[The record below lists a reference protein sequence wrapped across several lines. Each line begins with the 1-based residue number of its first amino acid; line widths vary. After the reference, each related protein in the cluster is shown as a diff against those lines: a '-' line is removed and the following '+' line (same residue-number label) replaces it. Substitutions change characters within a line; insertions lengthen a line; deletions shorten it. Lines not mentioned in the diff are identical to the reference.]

1 MNVTVLLSKVLGS
14 SISSVRSKSHTGT
27 PMSASVIF
35 TIPSHPLPTPGIC
48 SDGLYL
54 ARLHVH
60 THMYVHTHTHTYAH
74 AHMHACTKEVVTIA
88 AETETV
94 QVNDARV
101 FQPKE
106 HRVCQTL
113 LAVRHTRMT
122 RATMFLVT

>member
-1 MNVTVLLSKVLGS
+1 
-14 SISSVRSKSHTGT
+14 
-27 PMSASVIF
+27 MSASVIF
-35 TIPSHPLPTPGIC
+35 IIPSHPLHTPGIC

-54 ARLHVH
+54 ARLHALH
-60 THMYVHTHTHTYAH
+60 TSIHVHTHTYVHAHTYAH

-94 QVNDARV
+94 QVNDAMV

-113 LAVRHTRMT
+113 LAARHTRMT
-122 RATMFLVT
+122 RATIFLVT